1 MKIVLVDLSTGGI
14 LDAGDKRGEVRAGF
28 SRCFEKAKAKAMPLK
43 EME

>member
-1 MKIVLVDLSTGGI
+1 VDLSTGGI